1 MAFKTDTIKL
11 NHGYTSDPT
20 GTDGELAVV
29 GNAGNR
35 VLKLYDDGA
44 WADVSASAG
53 GGAAELNE
61 LSDVLSSPSTENH
74 VAFVTLDAA
83 AANAP
88 KLEFG
93 FLSIDM
99 IGSDTL
105 DTGVESSDLNTTIMS
120 SLAIKN
126 KIEGYAYST
135 DSNFNHVQNTNW
147 GNNLHVM
154 AGNSAQTARTDNLT
168 WVNTVNP
175 EGNELIV
182 YNPSTYASYAKITI
196 MNASTFQMIFT
207 KDLAANPPMQFHCM
221 QNDPTLSDNIT
232 LEAFQ
237 KAILIRTS
245 SDNWEVIIAS
255 I

>member
-29 GNAGNR
+29 GNAGAR

-61 LSDVLSSPSTENH
+61 LTDVLSSPSTENH
-74 VAFVTLDAA
+74 VAFVTLDVN

-88 KLEFG
+88 KLDFG
-93 FLSIDM
+93 YLSIDM
-99 IGSDTL
+99 IGSGTL
-105 DTGVESSDLNTTIMS
+105 DTGTDSSDTNATIMS

-126 KIEGYAYST
+126 KIEAYNYSP
-135 DSNFNHVQNTNW
+135 DSNFNHVQNSGWGTNL
-147 GNNLHVM
+147 NVI
-154 AGNSAQTARTDNLT
+154 AGTIAQTALIDNFT
-168 WVNTVNP
+168 WVNTVYP
-175 EGNELIV
+175 EGNNLVV
-182 YNPSTYASYAKITI
+182 YNPSTYADFAKITI
-196 MNASTFQMIFT
+196 MNASTYQMTFIRDNSAGT
-207 KDLAANPPMQFHCM
+207 LIQFNCM
-221 QNDPTLSDNIT
+221 QNDPPLSNSIT

-237 KAILIRTS
+237 KAILIRTA
-245 SDNWEVIIAS
+245 SDNWDVIIAS